1 MTTTTTTTTTN
12 WHCECSAQPI
22 KTDGSA
28 GVRGW
33 NVPLTGMSPGHFSL
47 GWNVL
52 HWAQMSPLPI
62 FFSLRFVKGMY
73 WKLKLRETIRLA
85 MRLRYETFLYIQPS
99 TGATHSSAIINSP
112 PQFPRSQDS
121 ALRLCTFT
129 RLRERNRP
137 SHNICSTCKSHNSSL
152 NTHNSW
158 SYVWCLTEFG
168 MNRRFWAT
176 ALSGDTSSQASDCAE
191 MSPGDVSVRGH
202 FSLVHRQGG
211 VGTDSQMKRSGM
223 LVGDFCFDP

>member
-1 MTTTTTTTTTN
+1 M
-12 WHCECSAQPI
+12 S
-22 KTDGSA
+22 S
-28 GVRGW
+28 
-33 NVPLTGMSPGHFSL
+33 TGLKCPPSQFFFPTVCKRY
-47 GWNVL
+47 VL
-52 HWAQMSPLPI
+52 
-62 FFSLRFVKGMY
+62 
-73 WKLKLRETIRLA
+73 ETEASRDYQTC
-85 MRLRYETFLYIQPS
+85 YETSLWDFPLHTTLHGCRNCEI
-99 TGATHSSAIINSP
+99 ATHSSAIINSP

-176 ALSGDTSSQASDCAE
+176 ALSGDISSQASDCAE

-223 LVGDFCFDP
+223 LVGDFCFGP